1 MTLSLH
7 MKSLILIY
15 ICINNKMKNILV
27 TGGAG
32 FIGSNLIKSLV
43 EKGFNVTS
51 LDDYSTGSKSNE
63 IQDVKYYN
71 LDIEKISKINES
83 IDICYH
89 LAAQSR
95 VQPSFEDPEE
105 SFRINVLGTSRV
117 MEWAKKKKVK
127 VVYAGSSS
135 KHHVPSDSP
144 YAMYKFLGEEVC
156 KLYKK
161 SYNVNVAIARF
172 YNVYGPGEN
181 IDEKYGNVIGIWRS
195 KVIQGEPLP
204 IVGDGNQKR
213 DFIHV
218 YDIVNG
224 LIKIALTDI
233 NHNDAWELGTG
244 INYSINELFKY
255 FKDKFD
261 VKSINIP
268 DQPGNYRQ
276 TLRGNDDSLKLLDWK
291 PMDRLKEHINSFN

>member
-1 MTLSLH
+1 MQ
-7 MKSLILIY
+7 M
-15 ICINNKMKNILV
+15 NNILV
-27 TGGAG
+27 TGGVG
-32 FIGSNLIKSLV
+32 FIGTNLIKSLI
-43 EKGFNVTS
+43 EKGFNVVS
-51 LDDYSTGSKSNE
+51 IDNYSTGSKSNE
-63 IQDVKYYN
+63 IQGVKYYN
-71 LDIEKISKINES
+71 LDIEKISKIKES
-83 IDICYH
+83 IDICFH

-105 SFRINVLGTSRV
+105 SFRINVLGTSKV
-117 MEWAKKKKVK
+117 MEWAKTNKVK
-127 VVYAGSSS
+127 IIYAGSSS
-135 KHHVPSDSP
+135 KHHNPSDSP
-144 YAMYKFLGEEVC
+144 YAMYKYLGEEVC

-161 SYNVNVAIARF
+161 SYNVNVEIARF

-181 IDEKYGNVIGIWRS
+181 LDEKFGNVIGIWRS
-195 KVIQGEPLP
+195 KVIKGEPLP

-213 DFIHV
+213 DFVHV

-233 NHNDAWELGTG
+233 NHTDAWELGTG
-244 INYSINELFKY
+244 INYSINALFKY

-276 TLRGNDDSLKLLDWK
+276 TLRENDDSLKLLDWK
-291 PMDRLKEHINSFN
+291 PMDRLKDHINSFN

>member
-1 MTLSLH
+1 MQ
-7 MKSLILIY
+7 M
-15 ICINNKMKNILV
+15 NNILV
-27 TGGAG
+27 TGGVG
-32 FIGSNLIKSLV
+32 FIGTNLIKSLI
-43 EKGFNVTS
+43 EKGFNVVS
-51 LDDYSTGSKSNE
+51 IDNYSTGSKSNE
-63 IQDVKYYN
+63 IQGVKYYN
-71 LDIEKISKINES
+71 LDIEKISKIKES
-83 IDICYH
+83 IDICFH

-105 SFRINVLGTSRV
+105 SFRINVLGTSKV
-117 MEWAKKKKVK
+117 MEWAKTNKVK
-127 VVYAGSSS
+127 IIYAGSSS
-135 KHHVPSDSP
+135 KHHNPSDSP
-144 YAMYKFLGEEVC
+144 YAMYKYLGEEVC

-161 SYNVNVAIARF
+161 SYNVNVEIARF

-181 IDEKYGNVIGIWRS
+181 LDEKFGNVIGIWRS
-195 KVIQGEPLP
+195 KVIKGEPLP

-213 DFIHV
+213 DFVHV

-233 NHNDAWELGTG
+233 NHTDAWELGTG

-268 DQPGNYRQ
+268 DQPGNYRE
-276 TLRGNDDSLKLLDWK
+276 TLRENDDSLKLLNWK